1 MFHSI
6 RPHPAITATLL
17 DFLCRVCVSYSLL
30 FNINGMQWFLRSL
43 SFALCMLLIL
53 WLVFVDHAKLL
64 SAFTW
69 TSPAG
74 GLYLPEGY
82 LGEESATVSHVITFS
97 LVNAFD
103 AERVISNSF
112 FIFKHCVYEVYF
124 ASFKMDMFWRLQQIV
139 SCKCWVECWVNV
151 YLYYYFVW
159 VYVLTVLE
167 QLWIFLQIFIPIIWQ
182 QQIWS
187 RIKNPHS
194 GEFQW
199 ILLTRR

>member
-64 SAFTW
+64 SAFTR

-97 LVNAFD
+97 LVNVFD

-151 YLYYYFVW
+151 
-159 VYVLTVLE
+159 
-167 QLWIFLQIFIPIIWQ
+167 
-182 QQIWS
+182 
-187 RIKNPHS
+187 
-194 GEFQW
+194 
-199 ILLTRR
+199 